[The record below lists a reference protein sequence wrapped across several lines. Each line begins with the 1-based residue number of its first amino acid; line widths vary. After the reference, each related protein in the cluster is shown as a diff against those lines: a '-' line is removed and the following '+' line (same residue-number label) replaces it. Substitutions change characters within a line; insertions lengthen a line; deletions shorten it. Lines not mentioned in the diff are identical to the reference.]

1 MLSPLLR
8 RLRTSLARTS
18 LRLAGKLASTLIAAL
33 LRRLAPA
40 AAPHDSPA
48 APFEP
53 AMARARAGNRSG
65 AAAPRGR
72 TIDGDA
78 RRVDDPRASW

>member
-8 RLRTSLARTS
+8 RLRTSLARAS

-40 AAPHDSPA
+40 AAPHGAPA
-48 APFEP
+48 SPFEP

-65 AAAPRGR
+65 AAPRGR